1 MTDLNKC
8 VKCEATCDSPEDWQ
22 MTFANILLCDD
33 CYTETRVLIADHL
46 NLELQDLDIQE
57 AQQ

>member
-1 MTDLNKC
+1 MTELNKC
-8 VKCEATCDSPEDWQ
+8 VKCEANCDSPEDWQ

-46 NLELQDLDIQE
+46 NLELQDLDI
-57 AQQ
+57 